1 MLRIGEFSRLS
12 RVTVKTL
19 RFYDEL
25 GLLKPAK
32 VDAESGYRY
41 YSPEQLLTVKRI
53 SALKEQGFTLEQI
66 VPFLREEATAEDVK
80 ASLLAKRAE
89 MERQIREAERQLQGI
104 EGRLRYLDRQTD
116 GAGERE
122 FRIREVP
129 PMRVASVRDVVP
141 RSGLCL
147 LLDEVSRFAESSG
160 EGPHGA
166 MTIIQHA
173 VHGTTSDEGDEV
185 VDIEVAV
192 PITADVP
199 GGGRAKV
206 RLLPGIPRAAS
217 CVHRCD
223 PYASSCSAVSELI
236 SWIAERGET
245 VAGSEPIRELYLTP
259 DRQMYGN
266 RRRAELLIPLL
277 PL

>member
-25 GLLKPAK
+25 GLLRPAK
-32 VDAESGYRY
+32 VDEESGYRY

-53 SALKEQGFTLEQI
+53 AALKEQGFTLEQI
-66 VPFLREEATAEDVK
+66 APFLREEAAAEDVK
-80 ASLLAKRAE
+80 AALLAKRAE

-104 EGRLRYLDRQTD
+104 EGRLRYLDRQ
-116 GAGERE
+116 GEVSGEYE

-129 PMRVASVRDVVP
+129 PERVASVRDVVP
-141 RSGLCL
+141 RSRLCL
-147 LLDEVSRFAESSG
+147 LLDEVSRYAESSG

-166 MTIIQHA
+166 MTIVQHA
-173 VHGTTSDEGDEV
+173 VHGTTEEEGEEL

-192 PITADVP
+192 PIAAEPP
-199 GGGRAKV
+199 GDGRVKV
-206 RLLPGIPRAAS
+206 GLLPGIPRAAS

-223 PYASSCSAVSELI
+223 PYASSCSALSELI
-236 SWIAERGET
+236 SWIADRGER

-266 RRRAELLIPLL
+266 RRTAELLIPLL